1 MPEPAYPMRVILN
14 IFMSDHDTG
23 ILPLQMHA
31 NRKEKKRKEKN
42 TPFVVNLMR
51 SQVLYRAAQNARQ

>member
-1 MPEPAYPMRVILN
+1 VLFSSKAYLGRMPEPAYPMRVILN

-31 NRKEKKRKEKN
+31 NRKEKKRKEKKRIR
-42 TPFVVNLMR
+42 L
-51 SQVLYRAAQNARQ
+51 SSSI